1 MKVFSPAES
10 MKLLPR
16 ILAGLL
22 FSVFSTL
29 LNAQNQRIAI
39 VDTEYILKKVPEYN
53 QAQLELDR
61 LSSQFEGEIEALK
74 SELLA
79 LQRALNAE
87 KVLLTDEMIKER
99 EEIIAKKEKQIFE
112 TQRKYFGPEGE
123 LFKKRKSLVKPIQDQ
138 VYNAIQEVSRQKRI
152 DLVIDKANSLSI
164 LYVSD
169 KMDISDD
176 VLNKLGYR

>member
-1 MKVFSPAES
+1 MRAMYFYLV
-10 MKLLPR
+10 
-16 ILAGLL
+16 L
-22 FSVFSTL
+22 FVKMTL
-29 LNAQNQRIAI
+29 FVPLNAQNQRLAI

-53 QAQLELDR
+53 QAQAELDR
-61 LSSQFEGEIEALK
+61 LSAQFEGEIEALK

-87 KVLLTDEMIKER
+87 KVLLTEDMIKER
-99 EEIIAKKEKQIFE
+99 EEAIAKKEKQIYE

-138 VYNAIQEVSRQKRI
+138 VFNAIQEVSRQKKI
-152 DLVIDKANSLSI
+152 DIVIDKANAI
-164 LYVSD
+164 AVLYVSD
-169 KMDISDD
+169 KIDISDD

>member
-1 MKVFSPAES
+1 MRAVFFGTF
-10 MKLLPR
+10 L
-16 ILAGLL
+16 I
-22 FSVFSTL
+22 STL
-29 LNAQNQRIAI
+29 ALCVHVNAQNQRLAI

-53 QAQLELDR
+53 QAQMELDR
-61 LSSQFEGEIEALK
+61 LSAQYEGEIEALK

-87 KVLLTDEMIKER
+87 RVLLTDEMIKER
-99 EEIIAKKEKQIFE
+99 EETIAKKEKQIYD

-138 VYNAIQEVSRQKRI
+138 VYNAIQEISRQKKI
-152 DLVIDKANSLSI
+152 DLVLDKANALAV

-176 VLNKLGYR
+176 VLSKLGYR

>member
-1 MKVFSPAES
+1 MKVS
-10 MKLLPR
+10 MRRVLLSLQ
-16 ILAGLL
+16 IVL
-22 FSVFSTL
+22 FGIAL
-29 LNAQNQRIAI
+29 HAQNQRIAI

-87 KVLLTDEMIKER
+87 RVLLTEEMIKER
-99 EEIIAKKEKQIFE
+99 EEVIAKKEKQIYE

-152 DLVIDKANSLSI
+152 DLVLDKANSLSV